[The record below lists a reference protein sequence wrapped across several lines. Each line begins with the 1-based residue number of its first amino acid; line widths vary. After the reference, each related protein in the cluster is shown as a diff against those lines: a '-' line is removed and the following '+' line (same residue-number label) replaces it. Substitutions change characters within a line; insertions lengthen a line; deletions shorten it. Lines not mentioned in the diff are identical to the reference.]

1 MRRYTQNVR
10 VKAAITAITLA
21 FTFFRLYIG
30 ADATLNC
37 GGILL
42 HLLYP
47 FLHAN
52 IFHLAVNL
60 IVLWSIRNKMEWIKA
75 SLISFVASYLP
86 MYVSEPT
93 VGLSGFL
100 FAVFGLMWGKANR
113 LYDAT
118 KTAAP
123 IIIVS
128 MLLPHVNGLLHL
140 YAFALGYLMNN
151 LILRSFGSVSRQSY
165 QRKNHKP

>member
-1 MRRYTQNVR
+1 
-10 VKAAITAITLA
+10 
-21 FTFFRLYIG
+21 
-30 ADATLNC
+30 
-37 GGILL
+37 
-42 HLLYP
+42 
-47 FLHAN
+47 
-52 IFHLAVNL
+52 
-60 IVLWSIRNKMEWIKA
+60 MEWIKA
-75 SLISFVASYLP
+75 FLISFVASYLP

-100 FAVFGLMWGKANR
+100 FAVFGLMWGKTNR